1 MTLILG
7 IETSC
12 DETSVSVV
20 KDGRKILSN
29 IVSSSKN
36 FHAKYGG
43 VIPEIASRFHLET
56 IVGVA
61 EEALSEARTELDDI
75 DLIAVTREPGLLSSL
90 LVGVS
95 FARALS
101 FSRDI
106 PLINVDHIK
115 AHLWAI
121 YLEQDVKLPAIG
133 LVVSGGHTSLVH
145 MKAKNN
151 FIVLGSTLDDAVGET
166 FDKVAT
172 ILGLDYPGGPIID
185 RLAKKGNPGRFKF
198 SCAELPGSLDFSFSG
213 IKTAVL
219 YFVRKQSLVP
229 ALPAGRHSHGL
240 LGRQAQSTV
249 KTNRGPS
256 TIDRRL
262 ISDIAASFQ
271 NSVVDIL
278 VKKTLLA
285 CAMKKIKRVI
295 VGGGVAANSFLRQN
309 LTREAKARGI
319 EVYFP
324 SVNLCL
330 DNAAMIAGLGFQLYK
345 GRSG

>member
-1 MTLILG
+1 MYILG

-29 IVSSSKN
+29 IVSSSKK

-56 IVGVA
+56 IVQVT
-61 EEALSEARTELDDI
+61 EEALRGARIGLDDI

-121 YLEQDVKLPAIG
+121 YLEHDVKLPAIG
-133 LVVSGGHTSLVH
+133 LVVSGGHTSLVY

-166 FDKVAT
+166 FDKVAM

-185 RLAKKGNPGRFKF
+185 RLAKKGNPMSFKF
-198 SCAELPGSLDFSFSG
+198 NCAELPDSLDFSFSG

-229 ALPAGRHSHGL
+229 GHGL

-249 KTNRGPS
+249 ETNRGPS
-256 TIDRRL
+256 TVDRRL

-309 LTREAKARGI
+309 LTREANTRGI

-330 DNAAMIAGLGFQLYK
+330 DNAAMIAGLGFQLYQMK
-345 GRSG
+345 TQFTER